1 MLDFISIPLI
11 KKINNI
17 MKVKV
22 NNKEKIIPVGCTIE
36 ELVEILG
43 IKKGEPIALALGEE
57 VLQKNN
63 WEKTILKEGDRITII
78 RATCGG

>member
-1 MLDFISIPLI
+1 
-11 KKINNI
+11 

-57 VLQKNN
+57 VLQKDN
-63 WEKTILKEGDRITII
+63 WGKTVLKEGDRITII

>member
-1 MLDFISIPLI
+1 
-11 KKINNI
+11 

-57 VLQKNN
+57 VLQKDN